1 MVNRKDAEATCTC
14 AERPDWAVIDD
25 DAIMRWPAID
35 IGEWEEL
42 RQCPECERTWL
53 AAWPEEGEGP
63 PILCRVRPAGTRKL
77 RELDH
82 ATTMRQYCLARL
94 AEHLGEIKESKA
106 SCRKVNCDRRRL
118 AGSSYC
124 VEHLIAEQ
132 FGRYLAHLEEATP
145 TPTPT
150 TPIK

>member
-1 MVNRKDAEATCTC
+1 MVNRKDAGATCTC

-77 RELDH
+77 RDLDH
-82 ATTMRQYCLARL
+82 ASTMRQYCLARL
-94 AEHLGEIKESKA
+94 AEHLGGDQGKQGQLPKGQLRPEA
-106 SCRKVNCDRRRL
+106 SGRKHLLRRAPHRR
-118 AGSSYC
+118 
-124 VEHLIAEQ
+124 E
-132 FGRYLAHLEEATP
+132 FGRYLAHLDEATP
-145 TPTPT
+145 TPAPT
-150 TPIK
+150 TQIK